1 MSSTSAPELL
11 VGHRGELGAGERPP
25 LDAELA
31 GDRGR
36 GGGVVAGDHADADA
50 GVLAEG
56 DGVLGLLA
64 RRVDDADEGEQLEVG
79 DQRQQVARRV
89 ERGGVEVAAGD
100 GQHAQALAGQPVVL
114 GEDPRRSRRPSATG
128 DPSASR

>member
-1 MSSTSAPELL
+1 MQLL
-11 VGHRGELGAGERPP
+11 VGHRGELGAGERPA

-31 GDRGR
+31 GDGGG
-36 GGGVVAGDHADADA
+36 GGGVVAGDHPDADA

-89 ERGGVEVAAGD
+89 ERGGVEVAPGD
-100 GQHAQALAGQPVVL
+100 GEHAQALAGQPVVL
-114 GEDPRRSRRPSATG
+114 GQHPVGRRRAIG
-128 DPSASR
+128 ADDPSASR